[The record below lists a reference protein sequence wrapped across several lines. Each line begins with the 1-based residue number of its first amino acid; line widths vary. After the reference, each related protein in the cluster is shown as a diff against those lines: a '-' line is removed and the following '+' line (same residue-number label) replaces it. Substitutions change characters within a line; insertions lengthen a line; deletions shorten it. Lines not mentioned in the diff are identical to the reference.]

1 MRCPKCYADMKE
13 QKVLTQSGE
22 VMIDKCERCAGLWF
36 DQGEAEKVKDEWT
49 SVTLDDG
56 DSYLGRIY
64 NEITKID
71 CPRCDKTM
79 ESVNDP
85 KQPHIQYE
93 VCQEHGVIMDA
104 GEFTDFRELTLKE
117 AFEHILDIYRKG
129 NNAQADQG

>member
-1 MRCPKCYADMKE
+1 
-13 QKVLTQSGE
+13 
-22 VMIDKCERCAGLWF
+22 MIDKCERCAGLWF
-36 DQGEAEKVKDEWT
+36 DQGEAVKVKDERN

-56 DSYLGRIY
+56 DAYLGQIY

-93 VCQEHGVIMDA
+93 VCQEHG
-104 GEFTDFRELTLKE
+104 GLHGCRR
-117 AFEHILDIYRKG
+117 IYRLSRTHT
-129 NNAQADQG
+129 QGSILPYS